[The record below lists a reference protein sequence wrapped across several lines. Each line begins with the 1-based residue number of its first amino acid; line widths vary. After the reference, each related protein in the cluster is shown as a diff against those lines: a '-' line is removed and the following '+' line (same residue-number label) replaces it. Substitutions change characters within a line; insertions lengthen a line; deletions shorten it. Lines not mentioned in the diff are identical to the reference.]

1 MSNYVKLLNNLDKLK
16 LVKIKENLDIY
27 IELINQNKKDI
38 VESLYELTDKELEFK
53 DSKAIIALVRMA
65 GFPYQ
70 KTFEDF
76 DFTFQPA
83 HLRTEERIFRHGVG
97 RGALAPGI
105 GKDMDAGQGDVPDEV
120 QRLGKFR
127 LCLAGKANNEVR
139 REHHIWH
146 GLAVAPDDVK
156 VELSGVF
163 SVHLLQYRVAP

>member
-76 DFTFQPA
+76 DFTFQPSINK
-83 HLRTEERIFRHGVG
+83 EEILEFRN
-97 RGALAPGI
+97 L
-105 GKDMDAGQGDVPDEV
+105 
-120 QRLGKFR
+120 
-127 LCLAGKANNEVR
+127 
-139 REHHIWH
+139 
-146 GLAVAPDDVK
+146 
-156 VELSGVF
+156 
-163 SVHLLQYRVAP
+163 